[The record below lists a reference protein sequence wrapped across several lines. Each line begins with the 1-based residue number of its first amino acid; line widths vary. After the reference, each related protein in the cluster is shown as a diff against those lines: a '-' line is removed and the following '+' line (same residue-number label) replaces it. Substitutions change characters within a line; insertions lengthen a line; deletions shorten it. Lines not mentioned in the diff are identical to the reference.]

1 MSIKALDWAM
11 DAPVNDPLAKLVLI
25 VVANHHNDARGV
37 AWPSVGHICYITG
50 ASERTVRAKLK
61 KLEDEGFLRR
71 NHRSGRSTEYTP
83 AYLAPLH
90 QMQDTPAR
98 DAPITNKEPLN
109 KKQQKTKVCDWTPS
123 DEDLAY
129 AADKG
134 LNGGEVLQAIR
145 MWDQQNGNKAAYVDV
160 QAFWRNWC
168 MRDAK
173 NKPKRVTGH
182 SRPFNSQ
189 STEWTPPQ
197 RKMVSLE
204 QWQEMGDGLR
214 TYYKQNRPDVIAE
227 LKKVGADV

>member
-1 MSIKALDWAM
+1 
-11 DAPVNDPLAKLVLI
+11 
-25 VVANHHNDARGV
+25 
-37 AWPSVGHICYITG
+37 
-50 ASERTVRAKLK
+50 
-61 KLEDEGFLRR
+61 
-71 NHRSGRSTEYTP
+71 
-83 AYLAPLH
+83 
-90 QMQDTPAR
+90 MQDTPAG

-109 KKQQKTKVCDWTPS
+109 KKQQKTKVADWTPS

-145 MWDQQNGNKAAYVDV
+145 MWDQQNGNKAAYIDV

-182 SRPFNSQ
+182 SRAFNSQ

-197 RKMVSLE
+197 RRMVSLE